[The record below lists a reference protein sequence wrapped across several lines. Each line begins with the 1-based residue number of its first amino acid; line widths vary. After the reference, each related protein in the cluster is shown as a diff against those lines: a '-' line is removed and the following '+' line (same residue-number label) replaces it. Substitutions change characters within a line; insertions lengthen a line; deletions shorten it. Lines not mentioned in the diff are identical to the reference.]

1 MTFRDIKSTEIYAI
15 LSAEVALEAR
25 RTDSVHVGQWWL
37 WTLAMEQADM
47 VPANE
52 PGILPEPQL
61 SSTSRE

>member
-37 WTLAMEQADM
+37 WTLAMEQSTLAPLADER
-47 VPANE
+47 P
-52 PGILPEPQL
+52 PEAQL
-61 SSTSRE
+61 APRSTE

>member
-37 WTLAMEQADM
+37 WTLAIEQSALAP
-47 VPANE
+47 PAE
-52 PGILPEPQL
+52 ERPPEAQPA
-61 SSTSRE
+61 SRSTE